1 MNIIKR
7 EQRKRIRTPVRPR
20 NGIGKGSGSDFNT
33 LVGQKE
39 RKKAASLSLPIVF
52 LQREILAWSSKSS
65 WGKRES
71 GEGEKVGFESYRES
85 LVGKGW

>member
-7 EQRKRIRTPVRPR
+7 EQRKRKRTPVRPR
-20 NGIGKGSGSDFNT
+20 NGVGKGSGSDFNT

-52 LQREILAWSSKSS
+52 LQRERFLLGAAKAV
-65 WGKRES
+65 GGR
-71 GEGEKVGFESYRES
+71 EKVERGRKWA
-85 LVGKGW
+85 LRAIVNL